1 MGRSGS
7 QSAPATKA
15 TGAKSEGR
23 RFPFFGGGTKKE
35 ARPAARPRT
44 SKAPRVQGEGLTLDN
59 KLDILGVALV
69 LGSLALFFSTL
80 SSTKG
85 ALTEAINGNLGR
97 AFGQGAIAVPIAML
111 AVGVWLI
118 ARHFGDEA
126 PVVAPSRIAGIIIAF
141 LGILVLLQYIETFS
155 YTNVTSLADLQL
167 RLEGSWLYGRGGGYI
182 GGQLYYLLVSNITE
196 LGAFFA
202 LVAWLVIGIMLTF
215 DLSLRD
221 LALVTIGTWRSFSD
235 ARQRRS
241 QRVTARRA
249 ELQAQQI
256 AATSAASVAVTRP
269 ENEQLPA
276 GAERPALPAAA
287 TAMPAEPPRAI
298 PISMGGR
305 QVATVKGNDYVP
317 LEAVPAATSA
327 GKAAAGE
334 NKPGVFGK
342 LRGVLPLSTGS
353 RSEATPAVPTTR
365 NDSEKEAQQSGGGL
379 RGRLFSR
386 SSSTAVTPAAPGST
400 PAVPATASTAA
411 PAPAKPGE
419 VFGQPIG
426 KPGATPPTGAPGT
439 QSPAPAFTSAPSEP
453 RRNPAEEAPSRLG
466 DMLRQPAAQQ
476 RPATNQ
482 PAGPFPRSEQPA
494 GSGSPL
500 SDRLNVRP
508 FGASSGQPSPSERPA
523 AQAATPEQRNQR
535 PAASQQP
542 AAGQSASPAPAE
554 PSPFSRPPVSA
565 QPAPSLQEQKPAE
578 RPADPSSLAE
588 RQERLNAIRAG
599 QLNRTPET
607 TATPP
612 VTRPPT
618 SPQPYTPPSSDSR
631 PAAAP
636 QPRPEPVVRSTPPPA
651 PPVMSRSAAH
661 SGQRNRDWKLPDLS
675 TLLNPGSEQ
684 EFDRES
690 LLQRARVIEDTLGSF
705 GAPGKVVEVN
715 TGPVITQFAVE
726 PDYLTTR
733 SGKKNRVKV
742 SAIAQLDKDMQLALG
757 AKSIRVEAPVPG
769 KGYVGI
775 EVPNEEAS
783 LVSLRDVMEADEF
796 KRIKSPLAISL
807 GMSVDGTPVAAD
819 LSSMPHLLIAGTT
832 GSGKSVCVNS
842 IIASIITKNTP
853 KDVKFIMVDPKRV
866 ELTGYNG
873 IPHLVAPVVVDL
885 ERIVGVLKW
894 VTREMDERYKRFS
907 NAGARNIEDFNKHLP
922 ENEEW
927 MPYIIVIIDEL
938 ADLMMLAP
946 DETERVITRIAALAR
961 ATGIHLVIATQRPSV
976 DVVTGLIKANFPARI
991 AFAVAGGVD
1000 SRVILDQPGAER
1012 LLGRGDML
1020 YMSGDS
1026 PAPVRLQGVFVSD
1039 TEISNITRFWKMQA
1053 GEDIQTRPISTLVL
1067 DNTLAD
1073 ESRQVAPTPMS
1084 SSTTRQQAF
1093 WDRDGDSDSR
1103 SSVTVT
1109 GSPAGTLGEDEDQD
1123 DELYGEAVELVQRLN
1138 KASVSLLQRRLRIG
1152 YTRAARL
1159 IDKMEEEGI
1168 VGPAESGS
1176 KPREVLTSGGG
1187 G

>member
-1 MGRSGS
+1 
-7 QSAPATKA
+7 
-15 TGAKSEGR
+15 
-23 RFPFFGGGTKKE
+23 
-35 ARPAARPRT
+35 
-44 SKAPRVQGEGLTLDN
+44 VQGEGLTLDN

-69 LGSLALFFSTL
+69 LGALALFFSTL

-85 ALTEAINGNLGR
+85 ALTEAINQTLGQ
-97 AFGQGAIAVPIAML
+97 ALGQGAIAVPVAMM

-118 ARHFGDEA
+118 ARHFGEEA
-126 PVVAPSRIAGIIIAF
+126 PVVAPSRIVGIVIAY
-141 LGILVLLQYIETFS
+141 LGILVLLQFVETFS
-155 YTNVTSLADLQL
+155 YTDVFSLADLGL

-182 GGQLYYLLVSNITE
+182 GGQLYYFLVSNITE
-196 LGAFFA
+196 LGAFFV
-202 LVAWLVIGIMLTF
+202 LVAWLVIGVMLTF
-215 DLSLRD
+215 DLSMRD
-221 LALVTIGTWRSFSD
+221 LALVTIGTWRSFHD
-235 ARQRRS
+235 AQQRRG
-241 QRVTARRA
+241 QRVAAKRA

-256 AATSAASVAVTRP
+256 AATSAVAIAKP
-269 ENEQLPA
+269 ETEQLPA
-276 GAERPALPAAA
+276 GAEKPALPAPAA
-287 TAMPAEPPRAI
+287 AAPVEPPRAI

-305 QVATVKGNDYVP
+305 QVATVKGEDF
-317 LEAVPAATSA
+317 VPAVVAP
-327 GKAAAGE
+327 AAASASQVAAAE
-334 NKPGVFGK
+334 NKSGVFGR
-342 LRGVLPLSTGS
+342 LRGALPVGN
-353 RSEATPAVPTTR
+353 RAPAVAPALKEDT
-365 NDSEKEAQQSGGGL
+365 KEAPSSGSGL
-379 RGRLFSR
+379 RDRLFSR
-386 SSSTAVTPAAPGST
+386 SSSTAVNPASPGST
-400 PAVPATASTAA
+400 PVAPASAAASAASGASTSGSAQS
-411 PAPAKPGE
+411 GG
-419 VFGQPIG
+419 VFGQPVG
-426 KPGATPPTGAPGT
+426 RPGSLPPVGAPGT
-439 QSPAPAFTSAPSEP
+439 ATPAPASISSPETAQT
-453 RRNPAEEAPSRLG
+453 PAEEAPSRLG
-466 DMLRQPAAQQ
+466 DLLRQPAASAAPPTAPYQ
-476 RPATNQ
+476 RPATGQ
-482 PAGPFPRSEQPA
+482 PAAPFGSGGQPA
-494 GSGSPL
+494 SSSTPP
-500 SDRLNVRP
+500 SERLNVRP
-508 FGASSGQPSPSERPA
+508 FGAASSPPSPSA
-523 AQAATPEQRNQR
+523 AEQRDEK
-535 PAASQQP
+535 PAASQPQSQAP
-542 AAGQSASPAPAE
+542 SASPQPGQA
-554 PSPFSRPPVSA
+554 SPFSRPPVSV
-565 QPAPSLQEQKPAE
+565 QPAPAAPLEQKPAE
-578 RPADPSSLAE
+578 KPGEPVSLAE

-599 QLNRTPET
+599 QANRTET

-612 VTRPPT
+612 VTRPPVT
-618 SPQPYTPPSSDSR
+618 ARPFGQSGSSEPR
-631 PAAAP
+631 PTAAP
-636 QPRPEPVVRSTPPPA
+636 QQSAQTAPSSRSEPAIRSTPPPA

-661 SGQRNRDWKLPDLS
+661 NGQRNRDWKLPDLS

-690 LLQRARVIEDTLGSF
+690 LLQRARIIEDTLGSF

-1039 TEISNITRFWKMQA
+1039 TEINNITRFWKLQA

-1073 ESRQVAPTPMS
+1073 EPRQVAPTPAS
-1084 SSTTRQQAF
+1084 SSGTTRQQAF
-1093 WDRDGDSDSR
+1093 WDRDVDTTDTR
-1103 SSVTVT
+1103 SSFTMT
-1109 GSPAGTLGEDEDQD
+1109 ESPAGTLGEDEEQD

-1159 IDKMEEEGI
+1159 IDKMEADGI

-1176 KPREVLTSGGG
+1176 KPREVLSSGGG
-1187 G
+1187 GG